1 MLLQLK
7 VRGVPQKYAWPV
19 FCNICHCY
27 LSRPWAHDE
36 RNHETVSLPSD
47 FPFPVYEGSNKL
59 TEVPC
64 TMQHVRCQKAAPIN
78 TMHSSSKI
86 IWVPLTLLL
95 FIRSCSSTNII
106 CINPVVRGQKN
117 CWCLEQRK
125 VYWKSQARSS
135 CSKKSRLPDGF
146 QGRVFTGKVREKVQC
161 RWSPPSLFS
170 DWLMMR

>member
-1 MLLQLK
+1 MHDLCS
-7 VRGVPQKYAWPV
+7 VTYATVTCLGPELMMKE
-19 FCNICHCY
+19 IMRQY
-27 LSRPWAHDE
+27 LSPQI
-36 RNHETVSLPSD
+36 SLSQSMRAATSSQR
-47 FPFPVYEGSNKL
+47 FPA
-59 TEVPC
+59 
-64 TMQHVRCQKAAPIN
+64 QCQKAAPIN

-106 CINPVVRGQKN
+106 CAKNPVVVRGQKI
-117 CWCLEQRK
+117 CWSLEETK

-135 CSKKSRLPDGF
+135 CSKKSKLPDGF
-146 QGRVFTGKVREKVQC
+146 QGRVFAGKVREKVQY